1 MFELFIARR
10 YLRAKRKQV
19 VISVITAI
27 SVIGVAAG
35 VMALV
40 VALAINNGFR
50 DTLER
55 NLLGATA
62 HVSILEKEPGVG
74 IENWEQLAP
83 KLAKLPHV
91 KSAAPALYE
100 SGYIS
105 GALQGAGVALKGVD
119 VRPGAPLAAALLHL
133 KSGSIEGLRENE
145 GLREKPNASSK
156 GGAASSPDLPGIVL
170 GSRLA
175 ETIGAVNGK
184 QVTLTVPNGELTPF
198 GPRPSFVRFRVAG
211 IFESGFYD
219 LDANWAFTSLPV
231 AQKAFDLSDVVN
243 SVELMLD
250 DIYQAPNVAEAAE
263 KLIGPKLAATTW
275 GEQNKQ
281 ILNALSMER
290 MVTVITIGL
299 IQLVAALNIL
309 ITLVMMVMEK
319 HRDIAILMSMG
330 AKARQIRNIF
340 VYEGLLIG
348 AVGTVIG
355 LVTGYALC
363 YFADKY
369 QWVRLDQQVY
379 SIAYVPFEPRSIDGL
394 WIAAAAMAVSIL
406 ATFYPASSASR
417 VAPAESLRY
426 E

>member
-40 VALAINNGFR
+40 IALAINNGFR
-50 DTLER
+50 DTLQR

-62 HVSILEKEPGVG
+62 HVSILEKEPGTG
-74 IENWEQLAP
+74 IEHWEQLAP
-83 KLAKLPHV
+83 KLSRIPHV

-105 GALQGAGVALKGVD
+105 GPVSGAGVAIKGVD
-119 VRPGAPLAAALLHL
+119 VRPSAPIADTLRHL
-133 KSGSIEGLRENE
+133 KTGSLEGLRTS
-145 GLREKPNASSK
+145 G
-156 GGAASSPDLPGIVL
+156 DLPGIVL

-175 ETIGAVNGK
+175 ENIGAVTGK
-184 QVTLTVPNGELTPF
+184 QVTLVVPNGELTPF
-198 GPRPSFVRFRVAG
+198 GPRPSYVRLRVVG
-211 IFESGFYD
+211 TFESGFYD
-219 LDANWAFTSLPV
+219 LDANWAFLSLTD
-231 AQKAFDLSDVVN
+231 AQKAFDLTDVVN
-243 SVELMLD
+243 SIELMLD
-250 DIYQAPNVAEAAE
+250 DIYQAPEVAAAAE

-281 ILNALSMER
+281 LLSALTMER
-290 MVTVITIGL
+290 TVTVVTIGL

-309 ITLVMMVMEK
+309 ITLIMMVMEK

-330 AKARQIRNIF
+330 ARARQIRKVF
-340 VYEGLLIG
+340 VYEGALIG
-348 AVGTVIG
+348 AVGTTIG
-355 LVTGYALC
+355 LVIGYGVC
-363 YFADKY
+363 YFAEHY
-369 QWVRLDQQVY
+369 QWVKLDQQVY
-379 SIAYVPFEPRSIDGL
+379 SIAYVPFEPRAFDGI
-394 WIAAAAMAVSIL
+394 WIAAAAMAVSLI
-406 ATFYPASSASR
+406 ATLYPARSATR
-417 VAPAESLRY
+417 IAPVESLRY

>member
-62 HVSILEKEPGVG
+62 HVSILEKEPGTG
-74 IENWEQLAP
+74 IENWEKLAPQLAR
-83 KLAKLPHV
+83 LPHV

-100 SGYIS
+100 SGYLS
-105 GALQGAGVALKGVD
+105 GPLQGAGVAIKGVD
-119 VRPGAPLAAALLHL
+119 VRPGAPLADALLHL
-133 KSGSIEGLRENE
+133 KAGSIDALR
-145 GLREKPNASSK
+145 KPESS
-156 GGAASSPDLPGIVL
+156 GELPGMIL

-175 ETIGAVNGK
+175 ENIGAVNGK
-184 QVTLTVPNGELTPF
+184 QVQLTVPNGELTPF

-219 LDANWAFTSLPV
+219 LDANWAFTSLPA
-231 AQKAFDLSDVVN
+231 AQKAFDLADVVN
-243 SVELMLD
+243 SIELMLD
-250 DIYQAPNVAEAAE
+250 DIYQAPDVAAAAG

-275 GEQNKQ
+275 GEQNRQ

-290 MVTVITIGL
+290 TVTVVTIGL

-340 VYEGLLIG
+340 VYEGALIG
-348 AVGTVIG
+348 AVGTIIG
-355 LVTGYALC
+355 LAAGYSLC
-363 YFADKY
+363 YFADRY
-369 QWVRLDQQVY
+369 HWVRLDQQVY
-379 SIAYVPFEPRSIDGL
+379 SIAYVPFEPRALDGV
-394 WIAAAAMAVSIL
+394 WIAAAAMAISLI
-406 ATFYPASSASR
+406 ATLYPARSAAS
-417 VAPAESLRY
+417 VESLRY